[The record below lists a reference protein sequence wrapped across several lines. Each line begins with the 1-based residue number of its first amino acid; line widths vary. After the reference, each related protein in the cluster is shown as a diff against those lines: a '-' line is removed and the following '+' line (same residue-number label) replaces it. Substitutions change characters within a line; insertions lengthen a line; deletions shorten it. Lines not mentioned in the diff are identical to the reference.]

1 MEYKTESINRTY
13 NELRLNNEHLYME
26 YVIITVFII
35 LFGIFLYWAYLPDYK
50 RNPKEFWRTI
60 IGMPIGMLL
69 GGIGFRDLNEK
80 IRKWAV
86 GEKEK
91 SKTEK

>member
-1 MEYKTESINRTY
+1 MKY
-13 NELRLNNEHLYME
+13 L
-26 YVIITVFII
+26 IITVLVIF
-35 LFGIFLYWAYLPDYK
+35 FGIFLYWAYLPDYK

-60 IGMPIGMLL
+60 IGMPIGILL

-86 GEKEK
+86 GEKEQ